1 MAIVDNVLYIAG
13 YHDQHPVI
21 QWFWQAI
28 EKFDNE
34 RRLRLLQVRIYSKAL
49 LDRTQIGQTLGMART
64 DLKVPSSFLI
74 FLSKKKTFRSN
85 TDTLNSQTQ

>member
-1 MAIVDNVLYIAG
+1 MAIVDNVLYISG

-49 LDRTQIGQTLGMART
+49 LDRTQIGQTLGMAQAT
-64 DLKVPSSFLI
+64 AEFND
-74 FLSKKKTFRSN
+74 
-85 TDTLNSQTQ
+85 

>member
-1 MAIVDNVLYIAG
+1 MAGQYGRSLFTTYSRYDSFSIKAAKRYRIKSKIKTFQLVG

-34 RRLRLLQVRIYSKAL
+34 RRLRLLQVC
-49 LDRTQIGQTLGMART
+49 
-64 DLKVPSSFLI
+64 LI
-74 FLSKKKTFRSN
+74 
-85 TDTLNSQTQ
+85 